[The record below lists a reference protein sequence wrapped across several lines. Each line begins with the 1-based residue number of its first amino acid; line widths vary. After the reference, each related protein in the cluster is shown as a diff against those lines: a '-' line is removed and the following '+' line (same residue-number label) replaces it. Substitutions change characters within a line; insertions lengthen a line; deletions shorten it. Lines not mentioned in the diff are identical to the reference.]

1 MTSGTASTEGLTLII
16 EYEGKTHDV
25 DLDDIDID
33 QALKIEKHI
42 GGPMLE
48 WEQGMATG
56 RAECVRV
63 LGWLILHGGN
73 LEVPIASVNFKYP
86 KLMKAFMA
94 ATEAEEKAEAAKAA
108 DGPGPTAAASNGR
121 RSARVSSPS
130 E

>member
-1 MTSGTASTEGLTLII
+1 MII
-16 EYEGKTHDV
+16 EYEGKAYDA
-25 DLDDIDID
+25 DLDDIDIQ

-42 GGPMLE
+42 DGPMLE

-56 RAECVRV
+56 RAICVQV

-86 KLMKAFMA
+86 KLMKAFNA
-94 ATEAEEKAEAAKAA
+94 ATEAEAAAEAAKAA
-108 DGPGPTAAASNGR
+108 EAGPTAAASNGR

-130 E
+130 G